1 VQLFLEEQRLALEQ
15 MVEPVL
21 EQMVEPVLEQMVEQM
36 KPVRE

>member
-21 EQMVEPVLEQMVEQM
+21 EQMVEQM